1 MTRFV
6 AYTAVASALAVG
18 LFACHPKDEPGSEF
32 ATGVPRASTVAMA
45 VPGADTKALT
55 VEGSNYALMGQ
66 IADWYVTTRAV
77 TVTVNAGALAVGA
90 LVRLVTDY
98 PATSATLDSAVWGPW
113 QGPLD
118 PIEWKVTIA
127 RIAPHQYEYKFEGR
141 DKHNQGAA
149 YVTVLSGTHAP
160 GLDAQGNEMEGF
172 GAGSFTLDW
181 DTRATLPGADKNV
194 GTANYT
200 YDHMGPAA
208 VVHIA
213 AKFRQVKDDNQP
225 GKRVDVDYAFVQNP
239 GADGSMDFLYN
250 VPANATTAGGLGK
263 VHSRWLWS
271 GAGRSDVVVTTT
283 DSTLTYTLSECW
295 DTSYLSI
302 YKSVPLSTSA
312 TDNYGSESS
321 CAFPTVQPSTL

>member
-6 AYTAVASALAVG
+6 AYIALAPALG

-32 ATGVPRASTVAMA
+32 AAGVPRARTVEMA
-45 VPGADTKALT
+45 VPGSDNTKAIT
-55 VEGSNYALMGQ
+55 VEGSTYALLGET
-66 IADWYVTTRAV
+66 AEWYVTTRAV
-77 TVTVNAGALAVGA
+77 TFTVNASALAMGA

-98 PATSATLDSAVWGPW
+98 PATSVTLDSAVWGPW

-118 PIEWKVTIA
+118 PIEWKVTITRVA
-127 RIAPHQYEYKFEGR
+127 AHQYSYAFEGR

-149 YVTVLSGTHAP
+149 FVTVLSGTHSP

-172 GAGSFTLDW
+172 GAGTFTLDW
-181 DTRATLPGADKNV
+181 NARATLPAPDNNV

-200 YDHMGPAA
+200 YNHMSPAT
-208 VVHIA
+208 VVSITA
-213 AKFRQVKDDNQP
+213 QFRQVKDDKQP
-225 GKRVDVDYAFVQNP
+225 AKLVDADYAFVQNP
-239 GADGSMDFLYN
+239 GAEGSMQFLYN
-250 VPANATTAGGLGK
+250 VPANATSAGGLAK

-271 GAGRSDVVVTTT
+271 GAGRSDVSVTPT
-283 DSTLTYTLSECW
+283 DITLVYTLSECW

-321 CAFPTVQPSTL
+321 CAFPTVDPSTL

>member
-6 AYTAVASALAVG
+6 ASTVCSFALAVG
-18 LFACHPKDEPGSEF
+18 LLACQPKDDQGSEF

-45 VPGADTKALT
+45 VPGSDAKALT
-55 VEGSNYALMGQ
+55 VEGSSYALLGQ
-66 IADWYVTTRAV
+66 TAEWYVTTRSV
-77 TVTVNAGALAVGA
+77 TVTLNTVALAVGA
-90 LVRLVTDY
+90 LVKLVTDY
-98 PATSATLDSAVWGPW
+98 PPTRVTLDSAVWGPW

-118 PIEWKVTIA
+118 PVEWRVTITRQA
-127 RIAPHQYEYKFEGR
+127 SHLYQYKFEGR
-141 DKHNQGAA
+141 DKHDQGAA
-149 YVTVLSGTHAP
+149 FVTVLSGTHSP
-160 GLDAQGNEMEGF
+160 GLDARGLEMEGF

-181 DTRATLPGADKNV
+181 NARATLPAPDNNV

-200 YDHMGPAA
+200 YDNMDPAA
-208 VVHIA
+208 VVTISA
-213 AKFRQVKDDNQP
+213 QFRQVKDDKQP
-225 GKRVDVDYAFVQNP
+225 GKLVDVDYAFVQNP

-250 VPANATTAGGLGK
+250 VPANTATAGGLGK

-271 GAGRSDVVVTTT
+271 GAGRSDVNVTTT

-295 DTSYLSI
+295 DTNYVSV

-321 CAFPTVQPSTL
+321 CAFPTAQPSAL